1 VCVCSVAFRAC
12 CCFIQ
17 DKVMKFANYF
27 LSRKH
32 THLLKDVTSLL
43 QVLSTMSTSA
53 VGGALLLLLNGR
65 QLMKISGTRLRMN
78 CN

>member
-1 VCVCSVAFRAC
+1 
-12 CCFIQ
+12 
-17 DKVMKFANYF
+17 MKFANYF

-43 QVLSTMSTSA
+43 QVLSTMTTSA

-65 QLMKISGTRLRMN
+65 QLVKISGARLRMT

>member
-1 VCVCSVAFRAC
+1 
-12 CCFIQ
+12 
-17 DKVMKFANYF
+17 MMFANYF

-53 VGGALLLLLNGR
+53 VGGALLLLLNGQ
-65 QLMKISGTRLRMN
+65 QLMKISGARLRMN
-78 CN
+78 CY

>member
-1 VCVCSVAFRAC
+1 
-12 CCFIQ
+12 
-17 DKVMKFANYF
+17 MKFANYF

-43 QVLSTMSTSA
+43 QVLSTMTTSA

-65 QLMKISGTRLRMN
+65 QLMKISGARLRIN

>member
-1 VCVCSVAFRAC
+1 
-12 CCFIQ
+12 
-17 DKVMKFANYF
+17 MKFANYF

-43 QVLSTMSTSA
+43 QVLSTMTTSA

-65 QLMKISGTRLRMN
+65 QLMKISGARLRMN
-78 CN
+78 